1 MNYRYLRAFLLVS
14 LGLVLVSCSITRV
27 KWRIKWDKGMEESKA
42 AFMEA
47 PLPAEKERQPNIIL
61 LVADDLGPYE
71 VSAYGVEHIS
81 TPNID
86 QIGKEGVVF
95 EEGYATAPTCAP
107 ARAGLM
113 TGRVQNRYGFET
125 QVMEFYPSNYVEYIS
140 GRWLVDTGEFK
151 VKAKPS
157 FPSVPAAFMV
167 PIGETEWR
175 DVLNSWVL
183 LKRTDGTVQKLYDY
197 WVLGK
202 DAELHEPRWSV
213 IRNVLHWVD

>member
-42 AFMEA
+42 AFMGA
-47 PLPAEKERQPNIIL
+47 PLQIEKERQPNIIL

-86 QIGKEGVVF
+86 QIGKDGVVF

-107 ARAGLM
+107 A
-113 TGRVQNRYGFET
+113 
-125 QVMEFYPSNYVEYIS
+125 
-140 GRWLVDTGEFK
+140 
-151 VKAKPS
+151 
-157 FPSVPAAFMV
+157 
-167 PIGETEWR
+167 
-175 DVLNSWVL
+175 
-183 LKRTDGTVQKLYDY
+183 
-197 WVLGK
+197 
-202 DAELHEPRWSV
+202 
-213 IRNVLHWVD
+213 